1 MVLGEVVGK
10 VWADR
15 ILSPLQGRRLVLV
28 RVRPDGP
35 DLVAVDPLNVGV
47 GTTVL
52 VVTDEAAAAVAGES
66 TVDAA
71 VVALL
76 ADTGTPDPAPF
87 TA

>member
-1 MVLGEVVGK
+1 MVLGDVVGK

-15 ILSPLQGRRLVLV
+15 ILPALQGKRLVLV
-28 RVRPDGP
+28 RPHGDGP

-52 VVTDEAAAAVAGES
+52 VVTDEAAAAVTGQP

-71 VVALL
+71 VVALV
-76 ADTGTPDPAPF
+76 ADLGSERTEPST
-87 TA
+87 